1 MTRCN
6 QRKSVSYQAMIGAG
20 FFVFSIG
27 QDAAIY
33 NKNFMIKIHSNGK
46 TEWLYPAEISSIC
59 QIDIK
64 NFPFDTQQC
73 KLKFGCWAYT
83 GGEVSD
89 ILH

>member
-1 MTRCN
+1 MMLVVL
-6 QRKSVSYQAMIGAG
+6 S
-20 FFVFSIG
+20 SIG

-33 NKNFMIKIHSNGK
+33 NKNFMIKVHSDGQ

-73 KLKFGCWAYT
+73 KLKFGSWAYT
-83 GGEVSD
+83 GGEVGVN
-89 ILH
+89 LRYTKHT